1 MSKNYTTYQLIEDYL
16 NHKLTEEQVLV
27 VEMRMELDA
36 NFRNYVQEHK
46 IANQI
51 IVKAELA
58 QIKSTLNKI
67 HLNKEKKGL
76 INKIILGLIFVLLF
90 IVGVYFFINNSKQ
103 KEEIP
108 KRNKP
113 VENFKEEVKNENKE
127 PQNNIELGNKED
139 IVSIPFYKPIIE
151 DLPIHNL
158 AQDSLVSVPPPTV
171 VIDNNIQI
179 DTNDLKSQPK
189 EEVKSKD
196 KSIDSLIDLTHVENN
211 SPCLDFSIESEII
224 TSVSCENTS
233 EGQIIIQTKQD
244 NYTYSL
250 KNSFISSKAGVFK
263 QLKPGEYEL
272 IAIDD
277 KGCESLPVRVVVE
290 SVTCDYIIQPDK
302 AISWQIPTES
312 FDNEIITLEIYNAKS
327 GQKVYARVLD
337 EFSESTWNGED
348 SSGSPMPMG
357 SYMYLLTSSSKS
369 MKGSITIVR

>member
-16 NHKLTEEQVLV
+16 NHKLTEEQVLD

-90 IVGVYFFINNSKQ
+90 IVGVYFFINNSEQ

-139 IVSIPFYKPIIE
+139 IVSIPFNKPIIE

-171 VIDNNIQI
+171 VIDNSIQI

-189 EEVKSKD
+189 EEVKLKD
-196 KSIDSLIDLTHVENN
+196 KSKDSLIDLSHVENN

-233 EGQIIIQTKQD
+233 EGQIIIQTKQV

-250 KNSFISSKAGVFK
+250 KNSFISSKSGVFK
-263 QLKPGEYEL
+263 QLKPAEYEL